1 MPVGLRAS
9 VPPWLL
15 ARGSLSSLP
24 RGPLHRAA
32 DNMAAVFLRVRNEE
46 SEGEKESVC
55 VMKRDTTVLCN
66 PVSWS
71 NIHLC
76 LYSIPW
82 KQITGA
88 AHIPGEEVSN
98 GCEQE
103 EGGGVFKRHFGSSF
117 YNFTV
122 IYT

>member
-103 EGGGVFKRHFGSSF
+103 VGGVFIRHFVSSF